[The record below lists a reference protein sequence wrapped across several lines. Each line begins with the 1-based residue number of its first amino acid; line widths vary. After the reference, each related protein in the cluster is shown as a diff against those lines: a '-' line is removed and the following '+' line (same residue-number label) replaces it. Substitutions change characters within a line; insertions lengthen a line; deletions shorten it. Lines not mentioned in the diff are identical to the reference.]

1 MTRQQLLILVGT
13 ALVLLI
19 NFITRLLKSRVGRET
34 PQRPESGVSEMPRP
48 ARRPPPVVAPR
59 RLPPVVAPRR
69 LPAVPDTIQL
79 PRAVR
84 QVAPRPHGR
93 KPLGGLRAVRH
104 GIVLMTILGP
114 CRALEPLDPQA

>member
-1 MTRQQLLILVGT
+1 MTRQQLLILVAT

-19 NFITRLLKSRVGRET
+19 NFVTRLLKRRVGRET

-48 ARRPPPVVAPR
+48 ARRS
-59 RLPPVVAPRR
+59 PPVVAPRR
-69 LPAVPDTIQL
+69 LPAVPDTMQL

-84 QVAPRPHGR
+84 QIAPRPHGR
-93 KPLGGLRAVRH
+93 APLGGLRAVRH

-114 CRALEPLDPQA
+114 CRALEPPDPHA